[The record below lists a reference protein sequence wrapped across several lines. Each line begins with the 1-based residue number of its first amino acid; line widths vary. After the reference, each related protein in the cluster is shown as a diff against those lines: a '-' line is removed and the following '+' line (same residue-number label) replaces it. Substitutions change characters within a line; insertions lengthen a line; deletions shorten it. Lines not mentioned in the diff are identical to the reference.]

1 MDWTGAFPQGKEER
15 GGREQPGWDPHV
27 QMRMRLA
34 EVKQLA
40 SVSAGARTAF
50 FPLKGTLGP
59 SVLGR
64 LAGGWDL
71 VFGGESDTSPRR

>member
-1 MDWTGAFPQGKEER
+1 MGSPRADEDEAGRGETTCLGVSRGKD
-15 GGREQPGWDPHV
+15 G
-27 QMRMRLA
+27 
-34 EVKQLA
+34 
-40 SVSAGARTAF
+40 F

-71 VFGGESDTSPRR
+71 VFRGESDTSPSR